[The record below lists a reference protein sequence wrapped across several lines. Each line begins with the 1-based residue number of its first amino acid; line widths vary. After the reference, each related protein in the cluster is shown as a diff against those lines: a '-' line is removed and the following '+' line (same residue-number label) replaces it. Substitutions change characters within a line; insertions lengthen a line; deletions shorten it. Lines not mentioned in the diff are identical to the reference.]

1 MQYLLLYAKSPKQ
14 EKLNLKKMEN
24 QNIIFLTSRV
34 HPGESLA
41 SWKLK
46 GFMEYLTGNTKEAN
60 YLKNNFIFVVIPFLN
75 PDGVSIGNYRCS

>member
-24 QNIIFLTSRV
+24 QNVIFLTSRV

-46 GFMEYLTGNTKEAN
+46 GFMEY
-60 YLKNNFIFVVIPFLN
+60 
-75 PDGVSIGNYRCS
+75 